1 MNAEIDTYPVGDLPT
16 RYNIGKQAMYNRLE
30 SLGIKPEKIGNR
42 SFITAPELSQM
53 EALHAH
59 ILAGGTMADFPGSQ
73 PTAGELS
80 TRPVD
85 TGAMSSGHDT
95 DFLTLIETIAKV
107 LRPTDP
113 LSHLANLERAS
124 EKGWLLTSA
133 EIKQLIGVKP
143 TVKKGETEFVRGS
156 FAFVKAGK
164 IGGQSAWKVL
174 KRERSRDRD

>member
-42 SFITAPELSQM
+42 SFITAEELSRM

-59 ILAGGTMADFPGSQ
+59 ILAGGTMTGFLGSQ
-73 PTAGELS
+73 PTPGELS
-80 TRPVD
+80 TRPVG
-85 TGAMSSGHDT
+85 TGAVSTGHDT
-95 DFLTLIETIAKV
+95 DFLSLIETIAKA
-107 LRPTDP
+107 LNPTDP

-133 EIKQLIGVKP
+133 QVKQLIGVKP
-143 TVKKGETEFVRGS
+143 TVRKDETELVRGS

-174 KRERSRDRD
+174 KRS